1 MRKRPFV
8 LLFFFCFSIAAHAQE
23 TTTDSTDYYNDL
35 FNELDNFLDSITAP
49 RTMVMVNVGM
59 TNTFLNYQTQS
70 SFDVKSTRKINY
82 SPSAGY
88 FHKNGLGINLTS
100 LIVDD
105 GKHLNPYQFLLMGSY
120 DYLKKNKFIT
130 GINFT
135 RFFTKDSLPFYTSPL
150 LNEIS
155 GYFTWKKW
163 WFKPSVI
170 ASYGWGGK
178 NQYQER
184 EEYIT
189 SLRLRPKG
197 FTRINTKETVS
208 DFSLAT
214 SVRHDFFKLYPFGP
228 RSVFRFTPQIT
239 FTSGTQ
245 KFGFNQTSNTYG
257 TTRTSNRSELY
268 SSENNYLDD
277 ELYFQPISLA
287 GFIKTELSYGKCYV
301 QPQIIFSYYFP
312 ATDKHFAS
320 AFTLNAGVI
329 F

>member
-1 MRKRPFV
+1 MVKR
-8 LLFFFCFSIAAHAQE
+8 LFILCFIFSIATGVHAQG
-23 TTTDSTDYYNDL
+23 TVDSTAYYDDL

-49 RTMVMVNVGM
+49 RTMVVFNVGV
-59 TNTFLNYQTQS
+59 TNTFLNYETES
-70 SFDVKSTRKINY
+70 SFDVSTKRKINY
-82 SPSAGY
+82 SPSIGY
-88 FHKNGLGINLTS
+88 FHKNGLGANLTS
-100 LIVDD
+100 LIVHD
-105 GKHLNPYQFLLMGSY
+105 GKHWNPYQLLLTGSY
-120 DYLKKNKFIT
+120 DYLKNFAFVT

-135 RFFTKDSLPFYTSPL
+135 RFITKDSLPFYTSPL
-150 LNEIS
+150 LNEVS
-155 GYFTWKKW
+155 TYFTWRRS

-170 ASYGWGGK
+170 ASYGWGTRSE
-178 NQYQER
+178 YQQR

-197 FTRINTKETVS
+197 FTRIDTKESVS
-208 DFSLAT
+208 DFSVAT
-214 SVRHDFFKLYPFGP
+214 SVRHDFYKLNPLGP
-228 RSVFRFTPQIT
+228 RTFARITPQIT

-277 ELYFQPISLA
+277 QLYFQPISVA
-287 GFIKTELSYGKCYV
+287 AFIKTELSYGKCYL
-301 QPQIIFSYYFP
+301 QPQLVFSYYFP

-320 AFTLNAGVI
+320 AFTLNGGVI